1 MDGFS
6 LTKQS
11 EVFKVN
17 YDKKS
22 ENKYNSANV
31 LNGRIIKKFDFTG
44 SEKSILN
51 PLSFAGGVGSG
62 RLPKSSSAKYKQSR
76 IKSKK
81 VYATCEIEREA
92 IHASAND
99 KGAFLRATQETVKKT
114 VESYMR
120 NDSRILFSDG
130 TGVLG
135 FGTALAGAANVSGAG
150 SEANPYIVE
159 IPASCWKDSNWEE
172 EDYVQMVTGF
182 IPSTVGGDASG
193 SPEGVD
199 TETNLLLVQEVF
211 VETRKVALV
220 GTSTRLAALTGVG
233 PLADTDAI
241 CMQRSFNKDP
251 MGLSGVVNFSQNGTS
266 ANSLYEIPAQ
276 RRWKMKVTEAA
287 GRGITP
293 DMLNEMMLG
302 IERQVGEAPK
312 MIMTSYAQY
321 QNILALLEE
330 QKVYTLGNRNL
341 QKGKELVGKWGFN
354 GVEFMSTRGAIG
366 VFVDRFCEDDRVY
379 FLNDDMICRH
389 HRPGHG
395 WFTEDK
401 TVFLRLQDEDAYSA
415 RYGGYY
421 NNYIVPTGQGCLKGL
436 AI

>member
-1 MDGFS
+1 MSFN
-6 LTKQS
+6 LQKQS
-11 EVFKVN
+11 EVFKIN

-31 LNGRIIKKFDFTG
+31 LNGRIGKKYDFTG

-76 IKSKK
+76 IKSKR

-99 KGAFLRATQETVKKT
+99 KGAFLRATSETVRKT

-120 NDSRILFSDG
+120 NDSRILFGKGD
-130 TGVLG
+130 GVLG
-135 FGTALAGAANVSGAG
+135 AGDGSGANVSGAG
-150 SEANPYIVE
+150 SEADPFIVT
-159 IPASCWKDSNWEE
+159 IPDAQWKESNWEE
-172 EDYVQMVTGF
+172 EDYVQMISGYTASG
-182 IPSTVGGDASG
+182 VGGDSAG
-193 SPEGVD
+193 TAEGGD
-199 TETNLLLVQEVF
+199 SETNLLLVQEVF
-211 VETRKVALV
+211 VETKKIALV
-220 GTSTRLAALTGVG
+220 GTSAILTAASGSAPLAATE
-233 PLADTDAI
+233 AI

-251 MGLSGVVNFSQNGTS
+251 MGLSGVVDFSVNGTG
-266 ANSLYEIPAQ
+266 ADSLYEIPHQ
-276 RRWKMKVTEAA
+276 RRWKMTVKDQA

-293 DMLNEMMLG
+293 DMMNNIMLN
-302 IERQVGEAPK
+302 IERSVGEAPK

-321 QNILALLEE
+321 ENILALLEE

-341 QKGKELVGKWGFN
+341 QKGKELKGKWGFN
-354 GVEFMSTRGAIG
+354 GVEFMSTRGSIG
-366 VFVDRFCEDDRVY
+366 IFVDRFCEDDRVY
-379 FLNDDMICRH
+379 FLNDNMITRH

-401 TVFLRLQDEDAYSA
+401 TVFLRKQDEDAYDA

-421 NNYIVPTGQGCLKGL
+421 NNYIVPTGQGCLTGL
-436 AI
+436 AV